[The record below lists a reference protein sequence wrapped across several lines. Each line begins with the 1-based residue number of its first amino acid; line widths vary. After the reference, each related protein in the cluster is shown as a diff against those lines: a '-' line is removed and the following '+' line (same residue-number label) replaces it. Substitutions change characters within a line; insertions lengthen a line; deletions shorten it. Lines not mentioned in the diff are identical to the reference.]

1 MITFTGLLILLL
13 GIVII
18 EQLVVIIMLIVM
30 NCKIKKEKA
39 APAPTPVQS
48 NYTAVA
54 ANPVPQ
60 TGMYT
65 KGIMICRKCYRPV
78 QLPNKFCSCCGQ
90 SLIMR

>member
-1 MITFTGLLILLL
+1 MVMLSLPVILL
-13 GIVII
+13 GIIVI

-30 NCKIKKEKA
+30 NCKIKKEKMPT
-39 APAPTPVQS
+39 PAPMQNNYAQVVQ
-48 NYTAVA
+48 T
-54 ANPVPQ
+54 PVPQ
-60 TGMYT
+60 TGAYT